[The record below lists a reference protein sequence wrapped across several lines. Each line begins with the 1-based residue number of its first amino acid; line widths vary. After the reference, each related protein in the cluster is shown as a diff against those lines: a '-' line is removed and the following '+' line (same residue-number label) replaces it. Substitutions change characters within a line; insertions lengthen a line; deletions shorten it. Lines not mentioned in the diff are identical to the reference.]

1 MGSHPPGHAELSAA
15 LFGKTR
21 RAVLGLLLAR
31 PDERFYLR
39 QIVRAVRCGQGGV
52 QREVRRL
59 VSAGII
65 LRMGRDRIAFYQANV
80 VCPVFG
86 ELRGLVL
93 KTAGAGDVLPEA
105 GPSREARSIAPGAPV
120 RRASRPVIRAPSRR
134 PGESSRD
141 WTERMPPELL

>member
-31 PDERFYLR
+31 PDETFYLR

-80 VCPVFG
+80 ACPVFG

-93 KTAGAGDVLPEA
+93 KTAGAGDVPRAA
-105 GPSREARSIAPGAPV
+105 GPAGGRGPGV
-120 RRASRPVIRAPSRR
+120 RPRPVERRSARPPGRARR
-134 PGESSRD
+134 PRQITRTWLD
-141 WTERMPPELL
+141 NMPSELL